1 MAVIRL
7 PEIEEIFTVLDRR
20 GISREA
26 VVIPLTKRDP
36 GSVRLLPNQKLEIVA
51 PESQP
56 VGTWLPEL
64 ERHIDAVM
72 NDDSSTSE

>member
-7 PEIEEIFTVLDRR
+7 PEIEEIFTVLERL

-36 GSVRLLPNQKLEIVA
+36 GSVRLLPDERVEIVA
-51 PESQP
+51 PESST
-56 VGTWLPEL
+56 VSEWLPALETALREL
-64 ERHIDAVM
+64 GATTP
-72 NDDSSTSE
+72 NG